1 MSDFTQYIAFL
12 YIFIYIYLVAFG
24 GDTMIAFRFHRGGF
38 EESMETL
45 QIFKST
51 KDMFIFLSRK
61 YQMSFSNFRIEP
73 YFMSED
79 SRCKWDFTNIV
90 MYKSKNNNW
99 CPLGWCCD
107 SFHLVD

>member
-1 MSDFTQYIAFL
+1 
-12 YIFIYIYLVAFG
+12 
-24 GDTMIAFRFHRGGF
+24 MIAFRFHRGGF